1 MATASVVLSE
11 VSVTLTDKYLYE
23 GEHVL
28 ALFRAE
34 GFLQKRELAATE
46 CRVIC
51 AGPGRFRD
59 VKYDCLSSVG
69 CGFVYEPAWACV
81 SFVFTALAIAFAH
94 AATFVPGSLSF
105 GPFGISLGW
114 LASLVGFPGVLFGA
128 TGRSCRDHFPVDNQ
142 NGHFLQSPGG
152 KLVVGYNPGKHDEA
166 VAFTK
171 AVRAA
176 CHRKT

>member
-1 MATASVVLSE
+1 MALA
-11 VSVTLTDKYLYE
+11 DKYLYE

-34 GFLQKRELAATE
+34 GFLQSGELAATE
-46 CRVIC
+46 GRVIC
-51 AGPGRFRD
+51 AGPGKFRD

-69 CGFVYEPAWACV
+69 CGSVYEPAWACA
-81 SFVFTALAIAFAH
+81 SFIFTVLAIAFAR
-94 AATFVPGSLSF
+94 AAAFVPGSLSF
-105 GPFGISLGW
+105 GPFSISLGW
-114 LASLVGFPGVLFGA
+114 LASLVGFPGVLCGA
-128 TGRSCRDHFPVDNQ
+128 LAVAAAVIFLLTARMGIS
-142 NGHFLQSPGG
+142 LQSPGG
-152 KLVVGYNPGKHDEA
+152 MLVVSYTSGRHDDA